1 MVINIELFSIPGAGG
16 IIEKEIDGEK
26 NILTQIRIKPHAS
39 YENGLI
45 EIPAG
50 KIRAFE
56 SIFDT
61 LKREIKE
68 ETGLDVINIL
78 GESLSTI
85 YEENSYKVINFMPFS
100 CSQNLIGSY
109 PIMVFVFICQVEG
122 ELLPFSDE
130 SNNYRWTPV
139 SELKR
144 ILKDAPES
152 LYPMHVDTLRKYI
165 HVCG

>member
-1 MVINIELFSIPGAGG
+1 MEQFSIPGAGG
-16 IIEKEIDGEK
+16 IMVKELNGEK
-26 NILTQIRIKPHAS
+26 NILIQTRIKPHAPC
-39 YENGLI
+39 EDGLL

-61 LKREIKE
+61 LRREIKE
-68 ETGLDVINIL
+68 ETGLDVIGIL

-85 YEENSYKVINFMPFS
+85 YEGSSYKVINFMPFS
-100 CSQNLIGSY
+100 CAQNLTGNY

-130 SNNYRWTPV
+130 SKNYKWTPV
-139 SELKR
+139 SEVKR
-144 ILKDAPES
+144 MLTDSPQS
-152 LYPMHVDTLRKYI
+152 FYPMHIDTLKKYI
-165 HVCG
+165 HACE